1 MDSLYIICF
10 APLFLFTLVFLYF
23 TVVRKNA
30 FEERLAL
37 FRPTH
42 KLSQKREA
50 YRQQVRKYSKYA
62 HIILLVILYLPLCV
76 LIAILIK
83 EEYEKTGILNILS
96 IYDDTKMTLLSVYVP
111 ILLLH
116 YLLFYVIKRNEK
128 AQHMLLE
135 QMSDDDFEL
144 LLKVKDS
151 LSFTSKYNPPFVL
164 CNDKLYIF
172 IFFAIKEIDPTQ
184 ITDLDWSYRRN
195 GIFIEFKAPE
205 KIIFTLP
212 KKVLPHFLQI
222 IEKYTNQKFYY

>member
-1 MDSLYIICF
+1 MDSLSFTYF
-10 APLFLFTLVFLYF
+10 LPLLLFELFFLYLI
-23 TVVRKNA
+23 VVRKNA

-62 HIILLVILYLPLCV
+62 KIILLLILYLPLCV

-83 EEYEKTGILNILS
+83 EGYEGIGILNILS
-96 IYDDTKMTLLSVYVP
+96 IYDDDIFVYVP
-111 ILLLH
+111 ILLLN

-135 QMSDDDFEL
+135 QMSDDDFDL

-151 LSFTSKYNPPFVL
+151 LFFISKYNPPFVL

-195 GIFIEFKAPE
+195 GIYVEFKAPE

>member
-1 MDSLYIICF
+1 MDSFYIICF
-10 APLFLFTLVFLYF
+10 ALFFLPTIVFLYF

-37 FRPTH
+37 FSPTRH
-42 KLSQKREA
+42 LSQKREA
-50 YRQQVRKYSKYA
+50 YRQQVCKYSKYTK
-62 HIILLVILYLPLCV
+62 IILLVIFYLPLCV
-76 LIAILIK
+76 FIAILLK
-83 EEYEKTGILNILS
+83 EEYEGIGILNILS
-96 IYDDTKMTLLSVYVP
+96 IYDDDIFVYVP
-111 ILLLH
+111 ILLLN

-135 QMSDDDFEL
+135 QMSDADFEL

-151 LSFTSKYNPPFVL
+151 LLFTTKYNPPFVL

-172 IFFAIKEIDPTQ
+172 IFFVIKEIDPTQ

>member
-1 MDSLYIICF
+1 MDSLSFTYF
-10 APLFLFTLVFLYF
+10 LPLLLFELFFLYLAI
-23 TVVRKNA
+23 VHKNA
-30 FEERLAL
+30 FEKRLAL
-37 FRPTH
+37 FNPTRQ
-42 KLSQKREA
+42 LSQERQA
-50 YRQQVRKYSKYA
+50 YMQKVYKYCKYFNS
-62 HIILLVILYLPLCV
+62 ILLIIFYLPLCFFIT
-76 LIAILIK
+76 LIIK
-83 EEYEKTGILNILS
+83 ERYEETGKLVITISNN
-96 IYDDTKMTLLSVYVP
+96 MMMM
-111 ILLLH
+111 ILLVLFLAH
-116 YLLFYVIKRNEK
+116 YLIMYLKKRKGK
-128 AQHMLLE
+128 ALRMFLE

-195 GIFIEFKAPE
+195 GIYVEFKAPE

>member
-1 MDSLYIICF
+1 MDSLSFTYF
-10 APLFLFTLVFLYF
+10 LPLLLFELLFFYLI
-23 TVVRKNA
+23 VVRKNA
-30 FEERLAL
+30 FEKRLAL
-37 FRPTH
+37 FNPTRQ
-42 KLSQKREA
+42 LSQERQA
-50 YRQQVRKYSKYA
+50 YMQKVYKYCKYFNS
-62 HIILLVILYLPLCV
+62 ILLIIFYLPLCFFIT
-76 LIAILIK
+76 LIIK
-83 EEYEKTGILNILS
+83 ERYEETGKLVITISNN
-96 IYDDTKMTLLSVYVP
+96 MMM
-111 ILLLH
+111 ILLVLFLAH
-116 YLLFYVIKRNEK
+116 YLIIYLKKRK
-128 AQHMLLE
+128 AKALCMFLE

-144 LLKVKDS
+144 LLRVKDS

-222 IEKYTNQKFYY
+222 IQQYTNQEF

>member
-1 MDSLYIICF
+1 MDSFYIICF

-37 FRPTH
+37 FSPTRH
-42 KLSQKREA
+42 LSQKREA

-172 IFFAIKEIDPTQ
+172 IFFVIKEIDPTQ

-222 IEKYTNQKFYY
+222 IQQYTNQEF